1 MRNKKLI
8 IGILS
13 FLLVAFGIVF
23 AFLPHELHE
32 LVTFGLEIPH
42 FLHFVMGFFI
52 VGVGLACMV
61 YSIKKGTFSF
71 EAFKYISLK
80 KSIIENRKKI
90 IGIAAFIFI
99 FLALANLLSL
109 KDAKAE
115 TDFDKMKEAA
125 KHCTN
130 PSSTDPKCIESFAEM
145 GGIMHSSSDDPQR
158 TAQEKIG
165 IVGKY
170 GEDDGFNAMEYLS
183 TWNYNNLPKEERSKY
198 YKETKQKDGS
208 LLREYW
214 IYAEDKEIEIAPGV
228 FFPAWTYNGQ
238 VPAPTIRATEGD
250 LIRIHFQNKGTKP
263 HTMHFHG
270 FHPSSMDGSMPE
282 DFVYPGQNFTYEF
295 DADPFGVHL
304 FHCHSVPLKQHIS
317 KGLYGA
323 YIVDP
328 KNDTRPKAD
337 KELVMVMNA
346 FDTTLDGENEVY
358 AVNTRAF
365 YYALNPIKV
374 KKDELIRIYLINIV
388 EFDPINSFHLH
399 ATFFDEYGTGTKQ
412 EPDAYTDI
420 TSMVQGE
427 RSILDTRFRYPGMY
441 MFHAHVS
448 EFAELGWMGFFEV
461 TE

>member
-1 MRNKKLI
+1 MKNLKPNTIIVSLLLI
-8 IGILS
+8 ATGIIFTL
-13 FLLVAFGIVF
+13 
-23 AFLPHELHE
+23 LPHEIHE
-32 LVTFGLEIPH
+32 WLTFKTNIPH
-42 FLHFVMGFFI
+42 FWHFIMGFVI
-52 VGVGLACMV
+52 IGTGLVCIL
-61 YSIKKGTFSF
+61 YSIKQGTFRF
-71 EAFKYISLK
+71 PIDKIKNNLK
-80 KSIIENRKKI
+80 KPVPLLIIL
-90 IGIAAFIFI
+90 
-99 FLALANLLSL
+99 FLVAGFATL
-109 KDAKAE
+109 KYVAKDVKAE
-115 TDFDKMKEAA
+115 TEFDKMKEAA
-125 KHCTN
+125 KYCTN
-130 PSSTDPKCIESFAEM
+130 PTSTDPKCIESFAEM
-145 GGIMHSSSDDPQR
+145 RGIMHSSSNDPQR

-183 TWNYNNLPKEERSKY
+183 TWNYNNLPTNERNKY
-198 YKETKQKDGS
+198 YRETKRSDGS

-250 LIRIHFQNKGTKP
+250 LIRIHFTNKGTKP

-270 FHPSSMDGSMPE
+270 IHNASMDGVMTQ
-282 DFVYPGQNFTYEF
+282 DFVYPGKSFTYEF

-323 YIVDP
+323 YIIDP

-337 KELVMVMNA
+337 KEMVMVMNA
-346 FDTTLDGENEVY
+346 FDTDLDGENEVY
-358 AVNTRAF
+358 AVNTKAF

-399 ATFFDEYGTGTKQ
+399 ATFFDEYSTGTKL
-412 EPDAYTDI
+412 EPDAFTDI
-420 TSMVQGE
+420 TSFVQGE
-427 RSILDTRFRYPGMY
+427 RSILDVRFKYPGMY

>member
-1 MRNKKLI
+1 MDN
-8 IGILS
+8 
-13 FLLVAFGIVF
+13 
-23 AFLPHELHE
+23 
-32 LVTFGLEIPH
+32 
-42 FLHFVMGFFI
+42 
-52 VGVGLACMV
+52 
-61 YSIKKGTFSF
+61 
-71 EAFKYISLK
+71 
-80 KSIIENRKKI
+80 KKI
-90 IGIAAFIFI
+90 IFGIGIFFIAMAIAFLIFSNKQ
-99 FLALANLLSL
+99 ATTQ
-109 KDAKAE
+109 
-115 TDFDKMKEAA
+115 TDFDKLKEAA
-125 KHCTN
+125 KLCADSN
-130 PSSTDPKCIESFAEM
+130 GKDEKCLQTFNDMQNS
-145 GGIMHSSSDDPQR
+145 HSDLNAQK
-158 TAQEKIG
+158 TAQEKFG
-165 IVGKY
+165 IVGSY
-170 GEDDGFNAMEYLS
+170 GNDGFDPMEYLT
-183 TWNYNNLPKEERSKY
+183 TWNFNNLPEEERKKY
-198 YKETKQKDGS
+198 YKETELENGRI
-208 LLREYW
+208 LREYW
-214 IYAEDKEIEIAPGV
+214 IYAEDREIEIAPGI
-228 FFPAWTYNGQ
+228 FYPAWTYNNQ

-250 LIRIHFQNKGTKP
+250 LIIIHFQNRGSKP

-337 KELVMVMNA
+337 KEMVMVMNA

-358 AVNTRAF
+358 AVNTKAF
-365 YYALNPIKV
+365 YYAINPIKV

-399 ATFFDEYGTGTKQ
+399 AVFFDEYRTGTKI

-427 RSILDTRFRYPGMY
+427 RSILDVSFKYPGMY

>member
-1 MRNKKLI
+1 MKNKKI
-8 IGILS
+8 IFGILS
-13 FLLVAFGIVF
+13 TALIVFGIF
-23 AFLPHELHE
+23 FSLLPHDMHE
-32 LVTFGLEIPH
+32 FLTFGANMPH
-42 FLHFVMGFFI
+42 FLHFIMGFAII
-52 VGVGLACMV
+52 VAGLLIIAI
-61 YSIKKGTFSF
+61 SIRNETFNFGKSAF
-71 EAFKYISLK
+71 ESMKMELILNK
-80 KSIIENRKKI
+80 KKI
-90 IGIAAFIFI
+90 LAVASIMI
-99 FLALANLLSL
+99 LALVIS
-109 KDAKAE
+109 KIMFPTEAKAQTE
-115 TDFDKMKEAA
+115 FDRMKEAA
-125 KHCTN
+125 KYCTN
-130 PSSTDPKCIESFAEM
+130 PTSTDPKCLESFNEIRM
-145 GGIMHSSSDDPQR
+145 GTQSSDPQK

-165 IVGKY
+165 ITGKY
-170 GEDDGFNAMEYLS
+170 ADDGFDPMQYL
-183 TWNYNNLPKEERSKY
+183 TAWNFNNLPKEERSKY
-198 YKETKQKDGS
+198 YKETKRPDGS

-214 IYAEDKEIEIAPGV
+214 IYAEDSEIEIAPGV

-250 LIRIHFQNKGTKP
+250 RIRIYFTNKGTKP

-282 DFVYPGQNFTYEF
+282 DFIYPGGNFTYEF

-337 KELVMVMNA
+337 REMVMVMNA

-358 AVNTRAF
+358 AVNTKAF
-365 YYALNPIKV
+365 YYAMNPIQV

-399 ATFFDEYGTGTKQ
+399 ATFFDEYSTGTKL

-427 RSILDTRFRYPGMY
+427 RSILDVSFKYPGMY

>member
-1 MRNKKLI
+1 MINKKLI
-8 IGILS
+8 IGIS
-13 FLLVAFGIVF
+13 ALLIVF
-23 AFLPHELHE
+23 GLIFTFLPHDLQE
-32 LVTFGLEIPH
+32 LVTFGANIPH
-42 FLHFVMGFFI
+42 FLHLVMGFVI
-52 VGVGLACMV
+52 VGTGLACIG
-61 YSIKKGTFSF
+61 YSIKQGTFRIQFPQF
-71 EAFKYISLK
+71 EKTRIILNKSKIPLVILIILISGFLVLKYFS
-80 KSIIENRKKI
+80 
-90 IGIAAFIFI
+90 
-99 FLALANLLSL
+99 
-109 KDAKAE
+109 KDVEASPE
-115 TDFDKMKEAA
+115 FDKLKEAA
-125 KHCTN
+125 KYCTN
-130 PSSTDPKCIESFAEM
+130 PISTDPKCTESFAEM
-145 GGIMHSSSDDPQR
+145 RGVMHSSSNDPQR

-170 GEDDGFNAMEYLS
+170 GEDDGFDPMEYLS
-183 TWNYNNLPKEERSKY
+183 TWNFNNLPTGERSKY
-198 YKETKQKDGS
+198 YRETRRPDGS

-250 LIRIHFQNKGTKP
+250 NIRIYFTNKGTKP

-270 FHPSSMDGSMPE
+270 FHNSKMDGAMTE
-282 DFVYPGQNFTYEF
+282 DFVYPGKSFTYEF

-328 KNDTRPKAD
+328 KNDTRPKPD
-337 KELVMVMNA
+337 KELVMIMNA
-346 FDTTLDGENEVY
+346 FDTNLDGGNEVY
-358 AVNTRAF
+358 AVNTKAF

-374 KKDELIRIYLINIV
+374 KKDELVRIYLINII

-399 ATFFDEYGTGTKQ
+399 ANFFDQYRTGTKL
-412 EPDAYTDI
+412 EPDAFTDI
-420 TSMVQGE
+420 VSFAQAE
-427 RSILDTRFRYPGMY
+427 RSILDVKFKYPGMY

-448 EFAELGWMGFFEV
+448 EFTELGWMGFFEV